1 VLGATFGG
9 RLTVLQIFC
18 IVFLLIPSYMAKNG
32 QSTLVTKKVSKSGD
46 LAGRHTLLFM
56 CDLETSPASL
66 AHIAY
71 GMFNPKILGAP
82 ATRSAFASVP
92 RIDGLR
98 VNTEGQ
104 VKR

>member
-1 VLGATFGG
+1 MQHSAGG
-9 RLTVLQIFC
+9 SRSYRFFC
-18 IVFLLIPSYMAKNG
+18 IVFLLIPSYIAKNG
-32 QSTLVTKKVSKSGD
+32 QSTAITKKVSKSGD
-46 LAGRHTLLFM
+46 LEGRHTLLFM

-66 AHIAY
+66 AHITY

-92 RIDGLR
+92 CTDGLR
-98 VNTEGQ
+98 VNTDGQ